1 MHHSMNQCGSAA
13 NKFQKPT
20 GSCTAQSAPAALP
33 PHSAVRLCLTVN
45 SPKMTGGCA
54 SHLRHSLKRKRASIG
69 KAKPFR
75 TVRRQSRRRR
85 LSDTTSNQ
93 TQSGAETS
101 FNAPLHERV
110 WKDTLPFRW
119 ATQLTSA
126 ALPPHSAVRLCLTV
140 NSPKNDLRLRLP
152 IEAQP
157 QKKKSKR
164 RKGGA
169 FPHCAAA
176 EPHWFIELGRRIGL
190 RGGAVQLSDT
200 WQ

>member
-33 PHSAVRLCLTVN
+33 PHSAVRLCLTAN
-45 SPKMTGGCA
+45 SPKMSGGYA
-54 SHLRHSLKRKRASIG
+54 SQLRHSLKRRRASVG

-110 WKDTLPFRW
+110 WKDSLPLRW
-119 ATQLTSA
+119 GHSITHCGFAAAQCGK
-126 ALPPHSAVRLCLTV
+126 ALPYRQLS
-140 NSPKNDLRLRLP
+140 KNDWRLRLP
-152 IEAQP
+152 SEAQP
-157 QKKKSKR
+157 QKKKEER
-164 RKGGA
+164 RKGAA

-176 EPHWFIELGRRIGL
+176 QPHWFIEWRLGRVGL
-190 RGGAVQLSDT
+190 RKVKCFPD
-200 WQ
+200 WR